1 MATVSELHELLSEI
15 METNPNAEVR
25 IAHQP
30 SWPLESSTDSV
41 ISVDFEDEDE
51 MGVEVV
57 VYIAAGE
64 QLGYLPGAAAEELG
78 WS

>member
-1 MATVSELHELLSEI
+1 MATVSELYEELSEL

-30 SWPLESSTDSV
+30 SWPLESSTGTILHV
-41 ISVDFEDEDE
+41 EIEDEDE
-51 MGVEVV
+51 LDTEVV
-57 VYIAAGE
+57 VYISAAE
-64 QLGYLPGAAAEELG
+64 QLGYLPGNVADELG